1 MENEFEEK
9 ILKAMKK
16 FECREVRVTLSGLVE
31 TRINMENFSYKLKG
45 GLLRVED
52 FNQNYLNIELDDI
65 EKLYFESTE
74 NGYGLLI
81 IILSWGLEIE
91 MRTQSDKVI
100 PMRDRILNELEK
112 ICTMEKAL
120 A

>member
-9 ILKAMKK
+9 ILKAMKR
-16 FECREVRVTLSGLVE
+16 FEGKEVRVTLSGIVE
-31 TRINMENFSYKLKG
+31 SRINMENFSYQLKG
-45 GLLRVED
+45 GVLKIED
-52 FNQNYLNIELDDI
+52 FNENYLNIELDDI
-65 EKLYFESTE
+65 EKLYLELSE

-81 IILSWGLEIE
+81 IILEWGLEIE